1 MWKCGYFFPLL
12 DSLTVES
19 DREHGGGIDRQ
30 VVHEKPQAKSKLEVL
45 PKWSVSQTTRLLWP
59 S

>member
-1 MWKCGYFFPLL
+1 MDIFFPLL